1 MIEEELKNSLSNPLL
16 LNVDILKLQHL
27 SMKFSQ
33 IDKSEINFKKKNKY
47 FRKFRLYDKF
57 LN

>member
-1 MIEEELKNSLSNPLL
+1 MIEEELKNALSNPLL

-33 IDKSEINFKKKNKY
+33 IDKSEINFKKKIA
-47 FRKFRLYDKF
+47 
-57 LN
+57 